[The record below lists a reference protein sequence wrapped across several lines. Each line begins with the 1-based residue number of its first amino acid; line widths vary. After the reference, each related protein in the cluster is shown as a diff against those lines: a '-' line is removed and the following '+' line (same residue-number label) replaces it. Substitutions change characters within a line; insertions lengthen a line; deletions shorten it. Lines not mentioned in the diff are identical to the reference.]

1 MVAAIFF
8 WGVSGLGVDD
18 GRIPIDTQR
27 KINRTMKRD
36 PGDTMYK
43 SAAHLVAITS
53 AMIAGTLAFA
63 ADPNTSPPI
72 EGLQEIVVTAQ
83 KRAQNLQD
91 VPIAVSAVTSS
102 QLASTGVDNLLQLS
116 TAVPG
121 LSIGNIGSEAEI
133 YLRGVGTSGGAAGQE
148 NAVAVF
154 VDGVYM
160 PSQASANYSFGDID
174 RIEVLKGPQGTL
186 YGRNATGGAVNIITR
201 TPSFE
206 PGLEGEIGYGNLDT
220 VSGKLYATTGLGDK
234 VAADLAFTY
243 NNQHDGFG
251 RNLTTGADANA
262 FRDWGVRSKVLF
274 KPTDNIRITLGA
286 DDTVNAGSLGVDY
299 REASAQSRQ
308 FLTGQLGWP
317 YGFWD
322 TQSDFNPMFY
332 TRNSGGSARVE
343 IDFGWANFTSISAY
357 RNVHAYEAF
366 DVADN
371 SLTTFHAFINETNW
385 QYTEELQLASPD
397 HSKLKWIV
405 GLFYLDASSGDDPF
419 HINGALFTPAFSDE
433 ITYPDQLTTSYAGY
447 GQATYEFL
455 PETNLTV
462 GARDT
467 NDKRTLKATG
477 YLVLLDGTTTP
488 AFAPQDRST
497 TFNHPTWRLS
507 LDHKFSQDYMVYAS
521 FSTGFHSGVY
531 VTTGA
536 PTGPVV
542 KPETLAAYEVGI
554 KTTFFDQRLQF
565 NASAF
570 HYDYNNL
577 QVSIVEGAS
586 ENLLNAGKAEM
597 YGLDMDLAAKLTSHF
612 TLRWGAELIHD
623 RYLSFPN
630 APCSSVDNSFPFGNT
645 IVACNAAGN
654 RLNRTPDYSFN
665 VAAEYDAPLSGGNL
679 ETTLGVYQN
688 GGFYWNPDNR
698 LRQNAYELT
707 SGQIKW
713 WAPGG
718 RYFVRVH
725 AENVFNTK
733 YFTYASGEPT
743 GDLSAAALGR
753 TFGVAFGVKY

>member
-1 MVAAIFF
+1 
-8 WGVSGLGVDD
+8 
-18 GRIPIDTQR
+18 
-27 KINRTMKRD
+27 
-36 PGDTMYK
+36 MYK
-43 SAAHLVAITS
+43 TPAKALAIVAGLM
-53 AMIAGTLAFA
+53 ANNAVLATYA
-63 ADPNTSPPI
+63 NSGAVV
-72 EGLQEIVVTAQ
+72 EGLEEIVVTAQ

-91 VPIAVSAVTSS
+91 VPIAVSAVTSN
-102 QLASTGVDNLLQLS
+102 QLASTGVENLLQLA

-133 YLRGVGTSGGAAGQE
+133 YLRGVGTNGGAAGQE

-186 YGRNATGGAVNIITR
+186 YGRNATGGAINIITR
-201 TPSFE
+201 TPSFTPE
-206 PGLEGEIGYGNLDT
+206 LEGEVGYGNLDT
-220 VSGKLYATTGLGDK
+220 VSGKLYATAGLGDK
-234 VAADLAFTY
+234 IAADFALTY
-243 NNQHDGFG
+243 NNQHGGFG
-251 RNLTTGADANA
+251 RNLTTGADANTL
-262 FRDWGVRSKVLF
+262 RSWGVRSKVLF
-274 KPTDNIRITLGA
+274 KLTDNIHLTLGA
-286 DDTVNAGSLGVDY
+286 DDTVNAGSMGVDY
-299 REASAQSRQ
+299 REYSPQSRQ

-322 TQSDFNPMFY
+322 TQTDFNPSFY
-332 TRNSGGSARVE
+332 TRNSGGSARV
-343 IDFGWANFTSISAY
+343 DVDVGWANLTSISAY
-357 RNVHAYEAF
+357 RNVHAFEGF

-371 SLTTFHAFINETNW
+371 SLSTFHAFINETNW
-385 QYTEELQLASPD
+385 QYTEELQLASSD

-419 HINGALFTPAFSDE
+419 HINGALFSPAFSDE
-433 ITYPDQLTTSYAGY
+433 ITHPNQLTTSYAGY

-455 PETNLTV
+455 PQTNLTV

-477 YLVLLDGTTTP
+477 YVVLLDGTTVP
-488 AFAPQDRST
+488 AFAPQNRST

-507 LDHKFSQDYMVYAS
+507 LDHKFSQEYLVYAS

-542 KPETLAAYEVGI
+542 KPETLAAYEIGA
-554 KTTFFDQRLQF
+554 KTTFLNERLQV

-577 QVSIVEGAS
+577 QVSIVQGAS
-586 ENLLNAGKAEM
+586 ENLLNAGKAEI
-597 YGLDMDLAAKLTSHF
+597 YGLDMDLAAKLTRDL
-612 TLRWGAELIHD
+612 TLRWGAELLHD
-623 RYLSFPN
+623 RYLSFPD
-630 APCSSVDNSFPFGNT
+630 APCSSVNNSFPFGNN
-645 IVACNAAGN
+645 IVACDAAGN
-654 RLNRTPDYSFN
+654 KLNRSPDYSFN
-665 VAAEYDAPLSGGNL
+665 VAAEYDVPLAGGHL

-698 LRQNAYELT
+698 LRQRAYEVT
-707 SGQIKW
+707 NGQIKW
-713 WAPGG
+713 SAPGG
-718 RYFVRVH
+718 TYFVRVH

-733 YFTYASGEPT
+733 YFTFGSGEPT
-743 GDLSAAALGR
+743 GDLAAGAPGR